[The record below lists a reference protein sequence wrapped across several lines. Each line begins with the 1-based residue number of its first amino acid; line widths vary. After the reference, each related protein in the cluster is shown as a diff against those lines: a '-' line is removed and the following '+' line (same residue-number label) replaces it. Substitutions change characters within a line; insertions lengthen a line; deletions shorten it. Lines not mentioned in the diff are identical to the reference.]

1 MTKVKKSLA
10 LMLTMVVLLSS
21 NAYAAEYQPI
31 YDGVEIQ
38 VQTYGDDGV
47 MPLYTYLNVI
57 SAGLGIDENGRCT
70 FSGSVTAHGYDV
82 RLELYLQRSR
92 NQVFWDE
99 IMGAI
104 TTVDETGSMEYHKN
118 LEPDDYFYRAKVVV
132 SVLDS
137 NGNTIET
144 QTVYSDSERY

>member
-1 MTKVKKSLA
+1 MRSIRKSLA
-10 LMLTMVVLLSS
+10 IMLAGIMLFSVT
-21 NAYAAEYQPI
+21 AYADEKVKMPVITEVQA
-31 YDGVEIQ
+31 DGDE
-38 VQTYGDDGV
+38 GV
-47 MPLYTYLNVI
+47 MPLFTYINAITAALI
-57 SAGLGIDENGRCT
+57 IDENGRCT
-70 FSGSVTAHGYDV
+70 FSGSVTAFDY
-82 RLELYLQRSR
+82 RIKLELYLQRSK

-144 QTVYSDSERY
+144 ETLYSDSERY